1 MANAFHVVM
10 ETAPNLDAHA
20 PNGDFLGKI
29 IKKT

>member
-1 MANAFHVVM
+1 MAKALRVVM
-10 ETAPNLDAHA
+10 ATAPNLDAHA